1 MAPTVKYQDATTQT
15 SQGANGV
22 SYAYRRLGPAS
33 ARPLVLLQHFRGN
46 LENWD
51 PHLIDALS
59 SSRDVVVFDNTG
71 VGATTGSTP
80 TTIGQMADDAI
91 VFLDALGLNEVDLLG
106 FSIGSFIAQDIALTR
121 SALVSKLIL
130 ASTAPQGAPG
140 MHGWAPDIIKAIG
153 SPKTD
158 AEGLLHGFFTDSDA
172 SRTAGAEFLQRI
184 FSRTKDR
191 DQETSWQT
199 RNAQYD
205 AVLKWGPQLWRA
217 AEAQRDQ
224 AAGVHHKRRQR
235 SDDPALVLASRCEPY
250 SGRVGQVLP
259 RCRAR
264 LPFPARGRVRRGCQ
278 QVSPVLATRVIE
290 SPSSGPF
297 RCIHNPDRSDRN
309 RRGSLTRPPRAVG
322 TPPVRPRR
330 PPGSRATAGSPRCG
344 SSACSP

>member
-205 AVLKWGPQLWRA
+205 AVLKWGTPNFGALQRLNAIKQPVFITNGDNDRMILPWYSHLVASLIPDAWVKFYPDA
-217 AEAQRDQ
+217 AHGFLFQHADEF
-224 AAGVHHKRRQR
+224 AGDVDKFLQ
-235 SDDPALVLASRCEPY
+235 S
-250 SGRVGQVLP
+250 
-259 RCRAR
+259 
-264 LPFPARGRVRRGCQ
+264 
-278 QVSPVLATRVIE
+278 
-290 SPSSGPF
+290 
-297 RCIHNPDRSDRN
+297 
-309 RRGSLTRPPRAVG
+309 
-322 TPPVRPRR
+322 
-330 PPGSRATAGSPRCG
+330 
-344 SSACSP
+344 